1 MPPQDQATTMRDA
14 IILSTWSWDTFNV
27 PERIALA
34 LALRGARVLYCE
46 MPVSRFRRKR
56 QAISEITTGLY
67 GFGPVYGGAKL
78 SHFALTRDLQW
89 KMVGKQI
96 LRQANALRLSEP
108 LFIYSHIE
116 HMAPL
121 CKEMRANGLALIHVC
136 MDYPE
141 PYQYE
146 LIALSDRTIV
156 IPKGVFHK
164 LRARYGEKVYSIPQS
179 IHLPAGVMQQNGSWS
194 EPPALARV
202 LRPHLGYLGPLF
214 GRVNLPLLQGVLLAN
229 PDWQFVCFGGAAALH
244 VDNAHDLGWMQPTM
258 LPPYVAS
265 FDVGVMPYDCF
276 NERNL
281 HCAPLKVLD
290 YFLAGIPVVSTPV
303 IPLWEYS
310 DLIYFGETPTEFAHA
325 IRNALEEPSTSPK
338 RTQRMGVARSHS
350 TEILGQ
356 RLEEVLNLR

>member
-1 MPPQDQATTMRDA
+1 MRDA

-46 MPVSRFRRKR
+46 IPVSRFRRKGR
-56 QAISEITTGLY
+56 AISEITKGLY

-78 SHFALTRDLQW
+78 SDFALTRNLQW
-89 KMVGKQI
+89 RMVGKQI
-96 LRQANALRLSEP
+96 LQQANELRLNEP

-116 HMAPL
+116 HMAAL
-121 CKEMRANGLALIHVC
+121 CKEMRANGLPLIHVC

-164 LRARYGEKVYSIPQS
+164 LRARFGEKVYSIPQS
-179 IHLPAGVMQQNGSWS
+179 IHLPPAVMQQNDSWS

-202 LRPHLGYLGPLF
+202 SRPRLGYLGPLF
-214 GRVNLPLLQGVLLAN
+214 GRVNLPVLHEVLMAN
-229 PDWQFVCFGGAAALH
+229 PDWQFVCFGGAGALR
-244 VDNAHDLGWMQPTM
+244 VDNAHDMGWMEPAM
-258 LPPYVAS
+258 LSPYVAS

-281 HCAPLKVLD
+281 HCSPLKLLD

-310 DLIYFGETPTEFAHA
+310 DLIYFGETPTEFGDA
-325 IRNALEEPSTSPK
+325 IRNALEEPRTSPK
-338 RTQRMGVARSHS
+338 RGQRMEVARSHS

-356 RLEEVLNLR
+356 RLEEVLNFR